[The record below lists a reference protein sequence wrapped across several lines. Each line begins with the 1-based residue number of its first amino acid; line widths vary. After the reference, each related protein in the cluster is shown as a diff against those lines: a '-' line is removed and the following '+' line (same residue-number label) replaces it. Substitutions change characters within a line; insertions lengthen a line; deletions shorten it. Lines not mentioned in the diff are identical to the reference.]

1 MNKPP
6 RQPLRERAGLLGD
19 IQTIVVNGG
28 VVVLLIMGI
37 AGVLYSAFKPGG
49 WFAVYAGGALDGGV
63 ASIFFGFIGL
73 MVAGYMV
80 RRWFDSVDAK
90 SNRGDLILY
99 AGMILGA
106 YFTYQLL
113 VNGSF

>member
-6 RQPLRERAGLLGD
+6 RQPLKERAGLLGD

-49 WFAVYAGGALDGGV
+49 WFAKYVGGALDGGV

>member
-1 MNKPP
+1 
-6 RQPLRERAGLLGD
+6 
-19 IQTIVVNGG
+19 
-28 VVVLLIMGI
+28 
-37 AGVLYSAFKPGG
+37 
-49 WFAVYAGGALDGGV
+49 
-63 ASIFFGFIGL
+63 
-73 MVAGYMV
+73 
-80 RRWFDSVDAK
+80 VDAK